1 MNLLELLEYLD
12 DELSRAAAVPLT
24 GKRLVD
30 AEKCLDIVSE
40 LRVNLPDDVKDAEV
54 IVRDRDA
61 ILAEAHQQADQI
73 IAEAQQQFEQ
83 MVAAHAVTQ
92 EAQRRANAIVSEA
105 MEVAQEERDSC
116 TEYLNDVLGGVEE
129 HLDRVLNDIYNN
141 RMEVMR
147 SAQPQQK
154 TAPAPQTK
162 GKKQR

>member
-12 DELSRAAAVPLT
+12 DELSKSAAVPLT

-61 ILAEAHQQADQI
+61 ILAEAHQEADQI

-83 MVAAHAVTQ
+83 MVATHAVTQ
-92 EAQRRANAIVSEA
+92 EAQRRANAIISEA
-105 MEVAQEERDSC
+105 MQTADEERESC
-116 TEYLNDVLGGVEE
+116 TQYLNDVLGGVED

-141 RMEVMR
+141 RMEVLR
-147 SAQPQQK
+147 SAQPQQQ
-154 TAPAPQTK
+154 APAPAQT
-162 GKKQR
+162 GKKSKR